1 MPSTGTVAF
10 DSSGNGN
17 DDIFEGDPDWVAGQF
32 GSGLYFDGQGGEH
45 ISLGGL
51 DISAPAVTITCWL
64 KADNLDTPGNDPR
77 MVSKTVGG
85 ANNDHWWMLS
95 SGRIS
100 GNKFLRFRLKT
111 TDGQDTAELK
121 AGSLEVGEWIHA
133 ACWWDGTTMSIYK
146 NGVEAGNMAKGGDA
160 VAMNPSVQAAI
171 ANQPVGAENRPFEG
185 IIDDVQRQGGVA
197 LGA

>member
-1 MPSTGTVAF
+1 MQRVSILLAFFLLTVAAYTHAQDPDLLAWWKLDEGTGTVAF

-121 AGSLEVGEWIHA
+121 AA
-133 ACWWDGTTMSIYK
+133 Q
-146 NGVEAGNMAKGGDA
+146 AGPPGD
-160 VAMNPSVQAAI
+160 
-171 ANQPVGAENRPFEG
+171 
-185 IIDDVQRQGGVA
+185 
-197 LGA
+197 